1 MISITISNATLILGS
16 HVIFQD
22 LNWEVQH
29 DQKIGLIGP
38 NGAGKS
44 SLFKLIMG
52 EHSPEKGGTVVK
64 AKGVTLGYLPQH
76 PEFDPEKTALA
87 LALEGNPRVAEI
99 ETELRRIETKLD
111 DPEVYNNPKM
121 LERVLDAQH
130 KLLEEY
136 EALGGLNYD
145 SRVRELL
152 RGLGLP
158 ESDFEKPIRALSG
171 GQKKLIGLAR
181 LMLARPSVLLLDEP
195 DNHLD
200 MPGKAYLEKL
210 ILDYPG
216 AVVIISHDRYIL
228 DAVATHIAEI
238 EDGKITTFSGNYTEY
253 VIDKEERLA
262 RQEELYKTQQREVGR
277 LQAAIKR
284 YALWGKI
291 YDNEDFARKAKSMQK
306 RLDKM
311 DKVEKPILE
320 RRKMDLALNGWRG
333 SNQVLELE
341 AVSKSFLP
349 HPSPFAK
356 HLDGTR
362 KGRETYVLNNIN
374 FLIRHGERV
383 GLIGANGAGKSV
395 LLRLIL
401 GKEQP
406 TLGEI
411 KIGPSVK
418 VGYYAQEHETLDF
431 NQTVIDTVRLTGNM
445 SEGRAVSLLTRYL
458 FTYQQATQRVGALSG
473 GERSRLQLALLVLS
487 GANFLLLD
495 EPTNNLVIASA
506 EVLENALNDFNG
518 TVLVISHD
526 RYFLDRTVNRIFALE
541 DAQITEYIGGYSDYA
556 AKAEVQAERQQE
568 KGTQASQMPQLT
580 LSLPAALGALALIL
594 LIGASSVYFSLRA
607 GLGPGGAKII

>member
-1 MISITISNATLILGS
+1 MISITVSNTTLILGA
-16 HVIFQD
+16 HTIFRD
-22 LNWEVQH
+22 LSWEVQH

-44 SLFKLIMG
+44 SLFKLITG
-52 EHSPEKGGTVVK
+52 EHAPEKGGTVIK
-64 AKGVTLGYLPQH
+64 AKGVTVGYLPQH
-76 PEFDPEKTALA
+76 PEFKPEKTAIE

-99 ETELRRIETKLD
+99 EAELQRVESRLS
-111 DPEVYNNPKM
+111 DPLVYNNTKA

-130 KLLEEY
+130 RLLEEY
-136 EALGGLNYD
+136 ESLGGLNYA

-158 ESDFEKPIRALSG
+158 ETDFEKPIRALSG
-171 GQKKLIGLAR
+171 GQKKLIGLAQ

-200 MPGKAYLEKL
+200 MTGKAYLEKL
-210 ILDYPG
+210 INEYPG

-238 EDGKITTFSGNYTEY
+238 EDGKITTFTGNYTEY
-253 VIDKEERLA
+253 IVDKEERLA
-262 RQEELYKTQQREVGR
+262 RQEELYQVQQREIGR
-277 LQAAIKR
+277 LEMAIKR
-284 YALWGKI
+284 YAMWGKV
-291 YDNEDFARKAKSMQK
+291 YDNEKFAKKAKTMQK

-311 DKVEKPILE
+311 DKLEKPILE
-320 RRKMDLALNGWRG
+320 RRKMDFAINGWRG
-333 SNQVLELE
+333 SNQVLEFMG
-341 AVSKSFLP
+341 VSKCFPGRTS
-349 HPSPFAK
+349 SGRDRAI
-356 HLDGTR
+356 LDT
-362 KGRETYVLNNIN
+362 IS

-406 TLGEI
+406 TDGEI
-411 KIGPSVK
+411 RIGPSVK
-418 VGYYAQEHETLDF
+418 VGYYAQEHDTLDF
-431 NQTVIDTVRLTGNM
+431 NQTLIDAVRLSGNM
-445 SEGRAVSLLTRYL
+445 SESNAVSFLIRYL
-458 FTYQQATQRVGALSG
+458 FTYQQATQRIGSLSG

-495 EPTNNLVIASA
+495 EPTNNLDIASA

-526 RYFLDRTVNRIFALE
+526 RYFLDRTVDRIFALE
-541 DAQITEYIGGYSDYA
+541 DGNTTEYIGGYSDYA
-556 AKAEVQAERQQE
+556 AK
-568 KGTQASQMPQLT
+568 T
-580 LSLPAALGALALIL
+580 GAN
-594 LIGASSVYFSLRA
+594 GNKS
-607 GLGPGGAKII
+607 G